1 MEVLEQ
7 EKNRINTL
15 FKKNKKALLS
25 VYYTAGFPVLKD
37 TVRIGKLLEGAGVD
51 ILEIGVPFS
60 DPVADGPVI
69 QASNKTALD
78 SGMTLHLL
86 LEQVSELRP
95 QVKAPII
102 LMGYFNPIFQFGV
115 KAFCEAAGAAGVD
128 GLIIPDLPL
137 LEYQEMYKATFE
149 INGLQNIFLI
159 SPTTAEERIRAID
172 KVSDGF
178 IYAVSSS
185 STTGA
190 KKGFS
195 EEQLDYFERLK
206 KMKLKNSLLIG
217 FGVSNHETFAAVC
230 QYSAGAIVG
239 SAFISMLKESS
250 NWEDDI
256 PNFVKALK
264 EKQ

>member
-1 MEVLEQ
+1 MEVIEQ
-7 EKNRINTL
+7 EKNRISTL
-15 FKKNKKALLS
+15 FKKNKKELLS
-25 VYYTAGFPVLKD
+25 VYYTAGFPVLED
-37 TVRIGKLLEGAGVD
+37 TVRIGKLLEQSGAD

-78 SGMTLHLL
+78 NGMTLRLL

-102 LMGYFNPIFQFGV
+102 LMGYFNPIFQLGV
-115 KAFCEAAGAAGVD
+115 KAFCEAAAAAGVD

-149 INGLQNIFLI
+149 ANGLRNIFLI
-159 SPTTAEERIRAID
+159 SPTTSEERIRTID
-172 KVSDGF
+172 EVSHGF

-190 KKGFS
+190 KKDFS
-195 EEQLDYFERLK
+195 KEQRTYFERLK
-206 KMKLKNSLLIG
+206 KMKLKNPLLIG
-217 FGVSNHETFAAVC
+217 FGVSNHDTFAAVC
-230 QYSAGAIVG
+230 EYSAGAIVG
-239 SAFISMLKESS
+239 SAFISMLKESNNLES
-250 NWEDDI
+250 DI
-256 PNFVKALK
+256 PEFVNALK

>member
-1 MEVLEQ
+1 MEVIEQ
-7 EKNRINTL
+7 KENRINTL
-15 FKKNKKALLS
+15 FKKNKKELLS
-25 VYYTAGFPVLKD
+25 VYYTAGFPVLED
-37 TVRIGKLLEGAGVD
+37 TVRIGKLLEESGAD

-78 SGMTLHLL
+78 NGMTLRLL
-86 LEQVSELRP
+86 LDQVKELRS

-102 LMGYFNPIFQFGV
+102 LMGYFNPILQFSV

-137 LEYQEMYKATFE
+137 LEYQEMYQATFKT
-149 INGLQNIFLI
+149 NGLQNIFLI
-159 SPTTAEERIRAID
+159 SPTTTEERIRAID

-190 KKGFS
+190 KKEFS
-195 EEQLDYFERLK
+195 KEQRAYFERLK
-206 KMKLKNSLLIG
+206 NMNLKNPLLIG
-217 FGVSNHETFAAVC
+217 FGVSNRDTFAAVC

-250 NWEDDI
+250 DLERDI
-256 PNFVKALK
+256 PEFVEVLK
-264 EKQ
+264 DKQ

>member
-1 MEVLEQ
+1 MEVIEQ
-7 EKNRINTL
+7 KGNRINTL
-15 FKKNKKALLS
+15 FKKNKKELLS
-25 VYYTAGFPVLKD
+25 VYYTAGFPNLED
-37 TVRIGKLLEGAGVD
+37 TVGIGKLLEEAGAD

-78 SGMTLHLL
+78 NGMTLRLL
-86 LEQVSELRP
+86 LEQVTELRP
-95 QVKAPII
+95 MVKVPII

-115 KAFCEAAGAAGVD
+115 KAFCEAAVAAGVD

-149 INGLQNIFLI
+149 TNGLKNIFLI
-159 SPTTAEERIRAID
+159 SPTTSEERIRTID
-172 KVSDGF
+172 DVSTGF

-190 KKGFS
+190 KKDFS
-195 EEQLDYFERLK
+195 KEQRTYFERLK
-206 KMKLKNSLLIG
+206 KMKLKNPLLIG
-217 FGVSNHETFAAVC
+217 FGVSNHDTFAAVC

-250 NWEDDI
+250 NLESDI
-256 PNFVKALK
+256 PKFVKALR
-264 EKQ
+264 EQQ

>member
-7 EKNRINTL
+7 EQNRINTL
-15 FKKNKKALLS
+15 FKKKKKELLS
-25 VYYTAGFPVLKD
+25 VYYTAGFPVLED
-37 TVRIGKLLEGAGVD
+37 TVRIGKLLEQSGAD

-78 SGMTLHLL
+78 NGMTLRLL

-102 LMGYFNPIFQFGV
+102 LMGYFNPILQLGV
-115 KAFCEAAGAAGVD
+115 KAFCEAAAAAGVD

-149 INGLQNIFLI
+149 ANGLLNIFLI
-159 SPTTAEERIRAID
+159 SPTTSEERIRTID
-172 KVSDGF
+172 EVSHGF

-190 KKGFS
+190 KKDFS
-195 EEQLDYFERLK
+195 KEQRTYFERLK
-206 KMKLKNSLLIG
+206 KMKLKNPLLIG
-217 FGVSNHETFAAVC
+217 FGVSNHDTFAAVC
-230 QYSAGAIVG
+230 EYSAGAIVG
-239 SAFISMLKESS
+239 SAFISMLKESKNMES
-250 NWEDDI
+250 DI
-256 PNFVKALK
+256 PEFVKALK
-264 EKQ
+264 EK